1 MKDNLELIEAVID
14 QHRDI
19 REHASAVGAMISDQ
33 DALMALEKARSDWTP
48 GRFEALSEKRNGL
61 RQLLSQLDEGIHR
74 HFDFEERELPPLLG
88 DLMMHALKLD
98 HTEIER
104 EIGEAGKMII
114 DMPLDDS
121 NRDELL
127 AGESR
132 IQQRIGVV
140 LQLIEEHAIREE
152 TILVM
157 IQRALEDR

>member
-14 QHRDI
+14 QHRTI

-33 DALMALEKARSDWTP
+33 DALTALEKARSDWTP

-74 HFDFEERELPPLLG
+74 HFDFEEGALPPLLG
-88 DLMMHALKLD
+88 DLMMHALKLE
-98 HTEIER
+98 HKEIER
-104 EIGEAGKMII
+104 EMGEVGKMII

-140 LQLIEEHAIREE
+140 LQLIEEHATREE
-152 TILVM
+152 TVLVM